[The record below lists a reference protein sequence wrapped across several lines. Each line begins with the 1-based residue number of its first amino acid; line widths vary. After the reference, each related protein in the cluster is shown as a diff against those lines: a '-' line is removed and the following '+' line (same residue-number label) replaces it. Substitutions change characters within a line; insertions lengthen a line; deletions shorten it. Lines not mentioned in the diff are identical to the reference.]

1 MVPKSVKGKLFMLLS
16 FLNVTIASF
25 FAALGNL
32 DQVVMSSIT
41 TLFCFIVWILELP
54 SNNSKSGD

>member
-25 FAALGNL
+25 FAALGSL

-41 TLFCFIVWILELP
+41 TLFCFIVWVLELP
-54 SNNSKSGD
+54 SNQSGD